1 MAFSWDL
8 GITDLL
14 GAGMDML
21 GDRMQ
26 YSYNKRLMNEQSKLN
41 REQEKWSALHLP
53 TLRRTGYE
61 DAGYNPLVAFSSNFG
76 SANGVSPSGFSS
88 HLGSG
93 SLSSMMEA
101 NTGREQAEN
110 QKKYQEAVVENQ
122 QADIKNKEAQTK
134 VLEQQAEETRLNNK
148 ENRQM
153 QSTRD
158 KMAFL
163 FDLLKQK
170 LDYIRSSA
178 GHTSTEINVPGF
190 KRSEERDNY
199 ISYQTLNA
207 IDALINK
214 YGDGLFDGRDADMPF
229 ETVLGTVTNFD
240 RTMKVLS
247 HDLPI
252 YSKDVGKFLKP
263 VNKFLNDGLDKA
275 FFYYNHEKARTRQY
289 HDLHPEVR
297 KELKKERSKKRYGVP
312 QKSYDLYRD
321 YNSIPG
327 FELLRY

>member
-1 MAFSWDL
+1 MSFLAA
-8 GITDLL
+8 L
-14 GAGMDML
+14 GAIGASSAMSML

-26 YSYNKRLMNEQSKLN
+26 YSYDKRLMREQMKLN
-41 REQEKWSALHLP
+41 RKQEEWSALNLP
-53 TLRRTGYE
+53 QLRRTGYE
-61 DAGYNPLVAFSSNFG
+61 DAGYNPLLAFSSNFG
-76 SANGVSPSGFSS
+76 AASGVSQSGFSS
-88 HLGSG
+88 HLDGSAF
-93 SLSSMMEA
+93 SSGMEA

-110 QKKYQEAVVENQ
+110 QRKYQEAVVENQ
-122 QADIKNKEAQTK
+122 KAEVDNKKAETK
-134 VLEQQAEETRLNNK
+134 VLQQQAEETRLNNK

-199 ISYQTLNA
+199 ISYQTLAA
-207 IDALINK
+207 IDAMINK
-214 YGDGLFDGRDADMPF
+214 YGDGLFDSRDADQPY

-252 YSKDVGKFLKP
+252 HVKNVDKFLKP
-263 VNKFLNDGLDKA
+263 ANKFLNDGLDKA
-275 FFYYNHEKARTRQY
+275 FMRYYHEKARTKQY
-289 HDLHPEVR
+289 HDLHPDVR
-297 KELKKERSKKRYGVP
+297 KELKKERSRKRYGVP
-312 QKSYDLYRD
+312 YKSYDLYRD

-327 FELLRY
+327 LEPWRR